1 LILGAVFIYASL
13 DKIIHP
19 LAFAKAVH
27 RYQILPDPLINI
39 TAIVL
44 PYLELLLGLLLVL
57 GIWLPASALLVNLLL
72 AVFLGA
78 IVFNV
83 ARGLD
88 IDCGCFSTGTESFT
102 AGCMCLDVIRDG
114 VFLTI
119 GILLLYGLYSRKQE
133 PLTIG

>member
-1 LILGAVFIYASL
+1 VFIYASV
-13 DKIIHP
+13 DKILHP
-19 LAFAKAVH
+19 LAFAEAVH

-39 TAIVL
+39 TALVL
-44 PYLELLLGLLLVL
+44 PYLELILGLLLVL

-114 VFLTI
+114 VFL
-119 GILLLYGLYSRKQE
+119 GLGLYLLHGIFAHRQRE
-133 PLTIG
+133 PARA